1 MIDKVRIKDAELES
15 KLQIIDNYMERND
28 HRKRQDKLVHGYYKH
43 RCWMLIEKHN
53 EVSPYKHKSLVQIQD
68 SMMLDLKTNVDP
80 PAGGRQWS
88 SINEQKPGNK
98 KNTKSILSISFRRG
112 GEIEGAK
119 PKTME
124 HQQQWRKLSGQK
136 ILRPIEDEVRFA
148 ILREKEMG
156 HQLKVCI
163 GTDSQ
168 VKGKETEFAT
178 VIVFIRKGKGGFM
191 FICNETT
198 KQKMSIKQRM
208 LLEVAK
214 SIDVAYALCKVF
226 TVYNVDMEVHADIN
240 TNPNFKS
247 NDALKE
253 AMGYI
258 MGMGFAFKAKPE
270 AFASS
275 SCANKVVQ

>member
-1 MIDKVRIKDAELES
+1 M
-15 KLQIIDNYMERND
+15 
-28 HRKRQDKLVHGYYKH
+28 
-43 RCWMLIEKHN
+43 
-53 EVSPYKHKSLVQIQD
+53 
-68 SMMLDLKTNVDP
+68 
-80 PAGGRQWS
+80 
-88 SINEQKPGNK
+88 EQK
-98 KNTKSILSISFRRG
+98 
-112 GEIEGAK
+112 
-119 PKTME
+119 
-124 HQQQWRKLSGQK
+124 WRKLSGQK
-136 ILRPIEDEVRFA
+136 INRPIEDEIRAV
-148 ILREKEMG
+148 IVKEKEMG

-191 FICNETT
+191 YINNEITL
-198 KQKMSIKQRM
+198 QKMSIKQRM
-208 LLEVAK
+208 LTEVAK
-214 SIDVAYALCKVF
+214 SIEVAYELCKIF

-240 TNPNFKS
+240 TNPSFKS

-258 MGMGFAFKAKPE
+258 MGMGFAFKAKPD